1 MVATTDANQNQP
13 RAQNRNQRQ
22 TRKPIDQQ
30 QQNQAEFKQNS
41 RYGNGNNPRRNRNN
55 NASSEIRNQGVET
68 NHETNTKTKPILEK
82 SISLPN
88 SKALVSL
95 ELIKNSKDEPF
106 FIMRAEYTDNVHRS
120 SRIALPFQNLPEI
133 YDGLRIGSNHL
144 QEKTLKGVLEELNA
158 ENNAIYANMKS
169 LNISRSKYYIDFQAN
184 AERTDISLKF
194 AERKILPKQ
203 TQPRSYELFF
213 DKSDIDKIHD
223 ALVSFD
229 NEAKSHASEILASQ
243 TGSPRFYRQGR
254 FMFEWITK
262 KNNNIDCMLKISSGS
277 NRIIFP
283 VNILK
288 SARNIMTKISEVY
301 QKCQTNL
308 DNYLEQMNTDI
319 EEQNVSRAE
328 NNLPL
333 RALLTEHPILRTTP
347 VEKNNAKAND
357 AVPPKQK
364 DNVLRSLYTRKLITR
379 PNQRS
384 YHFDIVQSWPTDLNS
399 PEAGKG
405 PVSVRL
411 VEMHHSKTNQ
421 RDQDSNQKNVM
432 QRHAIFVPI
441 SEFDGFFKLFQEV
454 HDNNPL
460 PKETAFYHPNGRFF
474 IKYIVRSEGV
484 NLKLKLQKAVGTVET
499 TETLVSESGENDKHS
514 AQTKYGETESIE
526 LPKNVV
532 MKMINFL
539 KLSSA
544 NSGNDS
550 K

>member
-1 MVATTDANQNQP
+1 MVATTDAHQNQP
-13 RAQNRNQRQ
+13 RTQNRIQRP

-30 QQNQAEFKQNS
+30 QQQQADFKQNS
-41 RYGNGNNPRRNRNN
+41 RHGNGYYARRNRNN
-55 NASSEIRNQGVET
+55 NASSENRNQNTET
-68 NHETNTKTKPILEK
+68 NHENNTKTKPILEK
-82 SISLPN
+82 SLSLPN
-88 SKALVSL
+88 SKALVAL
-95 ELIKNSKDEPF
+95 ELIKNSKEEPF

-223 ALVSFD
+223 ALVNFD
-229 NEAKSHASEILASQ
+229 NEAKSHASDILANQ

-301 QKCQTNL
+301 QKCQTDL
-308 DNYLEQMNTDI
+308 DAYLEQMNTDI
-319 EEQNVSRAE
+319 EEQNVNRAE

-333 RALLTEHPILRTTP
+333 RPLLTEHPILRSTP
-347 VEKNNAKAND
+347 VEKNNATPND
-357 AVPPKQK
+357 SVPPKHK
-364 DNVLRSLYTRKLITR
+364 DTVLRSLYTRKLISR

-384 YHFDIVQSWPTDLNS
+384 YHFDIVQSWPSDLNN
-399 PEAGKG
+399 PEAVKG

-411 VEMHHSKTNQ
+411 VEMQHSKLNQ
-421 RDQDSNQKNVM
+421 RDQDGNQKNVM
-432 QRHAIFVPI
+432 QRHAVFVPI

-474 IKYIVRSEGV
+474 IKYIVRSEGL
-484 NLKLKLQKAVGTVET
+484 NLKLKLQKAVGTVENT
-499 TETLVSESGENDKHS
+499 DAMTSESGENDRQT

-526 LPKNVV
+526 LPMNVV

-544 NSGNDS
+544 NSSSDS